1 MAYKCQ
7 DALHRRTRTRAA
19 YASADADADGC
30 DFALEAFPYADAPL
44 RHLRIRVWRWSS
56 PSPIAGAHLLASSFP
71 YPAAARCLLAW
82 LLLLA
87 PLGSGRPHPFLSFPS
102 RVRDNEY
109 RNRHRHPPSRRH
121 HDRYCYRYPRRH
133 WPPSSSLSALPADRP
148 ATTPRHAAVC
158 LRMCTC
164 V

>member
-87 PLGSGRPHPFLSFPS
+87 PSWLPCLAASGLWAVGAPAPSLPSLPFA
-102 RVRDNEY
+102 R
-109 RNRHRHPPSRRH
+109 
-121 HDRYCYRYPRRH
+121 
-133 WPPSSSLSALPADRP
+133 A
-148 ATTPRHAAVC
+148 
-158 LRMCTC
+158 
-164 V
+164 